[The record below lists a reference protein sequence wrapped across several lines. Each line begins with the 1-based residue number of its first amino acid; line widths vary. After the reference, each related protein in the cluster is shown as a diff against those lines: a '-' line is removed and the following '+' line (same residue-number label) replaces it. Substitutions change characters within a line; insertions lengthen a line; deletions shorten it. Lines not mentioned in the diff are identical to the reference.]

1 MFGPAAERGIFVE
14 ANTEAQG
21 PASLMDLLTP
31 RQFEVAILVMWGF
44 KNADIATRLQTTEY
58 VIKNYMKEIYDRV
71 GCWNRVELAL
81 RFVYENHIG
90 LYDPE
95 RLNSLVTSLRP
106 A

>member
-1 MFGPAAERGIFVE
+1 MFVDSNPEVE
-14 ANTEAQG
+14 PT
-21 PASLMDLLTP
+21 ASLMDLLTP
-31 RQFEVAILVMWGF
+31 RQFEVAILVTWGL
-44 KNADIATRLQTTEY
+44 KNADIAARLQTTEY

-81 RFVYENHIG
+81 RFIYENHTG

-95 RLNSLVTSLRP
+95 RLNSLVTGLQP